1 MLVDTGTPAVNG
13 GTKVP
18 ISGCVTAVVWAV
30 DTGIAMVS
38 PAAVGT
44 QTPPAGSHWTRRF
57 VYRCFWQTRGLVLVI
72 TSRIKA
78 QILGHVVHIVF
89 KK

>member
-13 GTKVP
+13 GAKVP

-44 QTPPAGSHWTRRF
+44 QTPPAGSHWTRRLF
-57 VYRCFWQTRGLVLVI
+57 TDVFGKQEGWFWLLQVG
-72 TSRIKA
+72 SK
-78 QILGHVVHIVF
+78 H
-89 KK
+89 KS